1 MKELSRTELATV
13 KRAAANV
20 KTFRAKKAKLEA
32 QKAKI
37 DAELESVNRSIDLF
51 EQPIIEV
58 TGGFTSEQVLNGE
71 MELAMSQ
78 SVESPSEAPVEETV
92 CGVSVSDLQ
101 AQDNVLRAE
110 KAPINPFRLKLDE
123 SNPLPFE
130 A

>member
-13 KRAAANV
+13 KRTAANV

-92 CGVSVSDLQ
+92 CRVSVSDLR
-101 AQDNVLRAE
+101 ARDNVLRAE
-110 KAPINPFRLKLDE
+110 EAPVNPFGLKLNE
-123 SNPLPFE
+123 SGPLPFE

>member
-13 KRAAANV
+13 RRTAANV
-20 KTFRAKKAKLEA
+20 KAFRAKKAKLEA

-37 DAELESVNRSIDLF
+37 DAELESVNRSIVLF

-71 MELAMSQ
+71 MELTMSQ
-78 SVESPSEAPVEETV
+78 PVESPAEAPVEETV

-110 KAPINPFRLKLDE
+110 EAPVNPFGLKLDE
-123 SNPLPFE
+123 SSPLPFE